1 VENRYGVHQVV
12 TDPNLYT
19 VWFYDYHD
27 VFIVYLHRNGIPDTE
42 TALGRTQGDLDA
54 EILDFETNY
63 LPTAN
68 ASLEKKAANKV
79 AAVAAA
85 KGLGGYLPNP
95 SNNPYMPASDELV
108 SLYVDGEGS
117 LASRG
122 TVLTDE
128 GSFRND
134 FNADD
139 LATPVTGLASF
150 TSGSQHVYGS
160 GSAFI
165 SEISKTG
172 YIRPYT
178 GDDYHW
184 YKVARIVSDTD
195 ILIDETY
202 ASASVT
208 DDVLIQAESI
218 PILIGDTPGTLVLS
232 GGKILADC
240 GTTSGSGIGLY
251 RQGDYG
257 PMTLVGWLSINQR
270 LDTQSSWFGF
280 RDDATTPY
288 VFADV
293 LFTGSDDTKVV
304 FRTGYLGESEESI
317 VTLPSGTTTA
327 DQLKYTIEI
336 TPFHCDFLITS
347 GSSLSTVTS
356 SLVRHELHIPAPYD
370 EMNLGGAIMNI
381 TSSVSSSILSVDCVL
396 FLNYNTL
403 TTRSEDY

>member
-1 VENRYGVHQVV
+1 MPVYIAPHYTQRILFWDEWKTEVENRYGVHQVV

-178 GDDYHW
+178 GDDYQN
-184 YKVARIVSDTD
+184 YIEFSGLFGTLQIGDVVGPEDSMIKDGITIAGATGGPDGAFSNIYNTPDFAMRGND
-195 ILIDETY
+195 I
-202 ASASVT
+202 
-208 DDVLIQAESI
+208 
-218 PILIGDTPGTLVLS
+218 IGDTGKVTKIVYYTPTF
-232 GGKILADC
+232 GG
-240 GTTSGSGIGLY
+240 
-251 RQGDYG
+251 
-257 PMTLVGWLSINQR
+257 
-270 LDTQSSWFGF
+270 GF
-280 RDDATTPY
+280 RFGIAYTPNTNHMGDSKLDN
-288 VFADV
+288 ANNNGNTN
-293 LFTGSDDTKVV
+293 LPNCCLKLMPKAR
-304 FRTGYLGESEESI
+304 FRS
-317 VTLPSGTTTA
+317 PNA
-327 DQLKYTIEI
+327 
-336 TPFHCDFLITS
+336 
-347 GSSLSTVTS
+347 
-356 SLVRHELHIPAPYD
+356 
-370 EMNLGGAIMNI
+370 
-381 TSSVSSSILSVDCVL
+381 
-396 FLNYNTL
+396 
-403 TTRSEDY
+403 